1 MQCGICPRNCGI
13 DRSLHA
19 GACGAELL
27 PRVARVGLHHWEEPC
42 IRGTQGS
49 GAVFF
54 SGCNL
59 RCVFCQNH
67 VIRDGTLGLP
77 CDAETLCRHFF
88 SLKSQGAHNINLV
101 TPTPHADTLIDALRL
116 ARSRGLDLPVV
127 YNTNAYERVETLRRL
142 EGLVDIYLPDFKY
155 VSPLLSE
162 RFSGCA
168 DYYPVAA
175 EAIAEM
181 HRQVGILRLDAAGIA
196 RRGLLIRHLV
206 LPGCIDDSR
215 RVLDAIAGM
224 LPRESFLSLMRQYAP
239 TPNIEAPPLNRR
251 LTDREYERIC
261 LYCGDLGFQNVYI
274 QGRESA
280 DLSYTPDFAKSQ

>member
-42 IRGTQGS
+42 ISGTQGS

-77 CDAETLCRHFF
+77 CDAETLCRQFF
-88 SLKSQGAHNINLV
+88 SLKSQAAHNINLV

-116 ARSRGLDLPVV
+116 ARSRGLELPVV

-239 TPNIEAPPLNRR
+239 TPNIETPPLNRR

>member
-42 IRGTQGS
+42 ISGTQGS

-77 CDAETLCRHFF
+77 CDSETLCRHFF

-116 ARSRGLDLPVV
+116 ARSRGLELPVV

>member
-42 IRGTQGS
+42 ISGTQGS

-77 CDAETLCRHFF
+77 CYAETLCRYFF

>member
-42 IRGTQGS
+42 ISGTQGS

-77 CDAETLCRHFF
+77 CDAETLCRYFF

-175 EAIAEM
+175 EVIAEM